1 MTPFEYL
8 LLFALIVLGVA
19 VNDLADSLHRL
30 LVRKVRWD
38 VLAPLAALVA
48 FLKIVSQWWT
58 WYSGAR
64 LASGLT
70 FELFLGILTGSVLL
84 SLLAACSLPD
94 EIPAGELIDLRTYY
108 ASVSRQYWILFLLHW
123 LVARAM
129 SLVAEVSLS
138 GRVDLVKSAYLIPP
152 LAASLVFVRAR
163 WWHGV
168 CLAAFAVYYLVRLFG
183 RTLS

>member
-8 LLFALIVLGVA
+8 LLFTLIVLGVA
-19 VNDLADSLHRL
+19 VNDLAGSLHRL
-30 LVRKVRWD
+30 LGRKVRWG
-38 VLAPLAALVA
+38 VLAPLAAVVA

-58 WYSGAR
+58 WYNGAG
-64 LASGLT
+64 LANGLT

-94 EIPAGELIDLRTYY
+94 EMPAGEPIDLRAHY
-108 ASVSRQYWILFLLHW
+108 ARVARQYWILFLLHW
-123 LVARAM
+123 LVASGM
-129 SLVAEVSLS
+129 SVLAEMTLS
-138 GRVDLVKSAYLIPP
+138 GRVDLGKSTYLIPP
-152 LAASLVFVRAR
+152 LAVSLLLIRAR

-168 CLAAFAVYYLVRLFG
+168 CLASFIVYYVTQLFG